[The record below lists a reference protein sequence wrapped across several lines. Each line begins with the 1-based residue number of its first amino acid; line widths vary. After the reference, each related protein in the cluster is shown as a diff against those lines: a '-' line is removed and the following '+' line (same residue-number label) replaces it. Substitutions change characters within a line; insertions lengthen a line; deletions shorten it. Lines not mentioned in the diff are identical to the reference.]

1 MSRDVYQLERTFQV
15 HFVSF
20 ISHHPFGVLVSLMQ
34 SCPQVSVWPSLGN
47 WQIIF
52 QNLKFIWEPHQVPP
66 WGPCF
71 ESYWP
76 LLAPSQLGYFLTST
90 IFNAL
95 VFWSGKVE
103 NMDCQCLFHLEKN
116 PFFIPLRGRQILQ
129 LEVDPDLRSNSLMCA
144 ICKIPFL
151 YSVRFIIWIFFLFS
165 FFFFLVFLGP
175 HPQHMDIPRLGVEL
189 EL

>member
-1 MSRDVYQLERTFQV
+1 
-15 HFVSF
+15 
-20 ISHHPFGVLVSLMQ
+20 MQ

-116 PFFIPLRGRQILQ
+116 PFFIPLRGRQILR

-165 FFFFLVFLGP
+165 FFFFFFCFFFCAILLFVFFFFLGWFGGGSNLLFLGP